1 MEKVSAETT
10 ELTQAP
16 DKRGLLTTGGLIGAL
31 LASTC
36 CVAPLALV
44 MLGVGGAWVGN
55 LTALAPYQ
63 WLFLLFA
70 GGCLIAGFWQV
81 YFKAKAEC
89 VEGSYCAKPR
99 SDLLIKT
106 VLWIGTL
113 LVITA
118 IAVNVFVPLLLY

>member
-1 MEKVSAETT
+1 MENSSAETT
-10 ELTQAP
+10 EITQASGKP
-16 DKRGLLTTGGLIGAL
+16 GLLATGGLIGAL

-36 CVAPLALV
+36 CIVPLALV

-63 WLFLLFA
+63 WLFLIFA
-70 GGCLIAGFWQV
+70 AGCLGAGFWHV
-81 YFKAKAEC
+81 YFKPKAEC

-99 SDLLIKT
+99 SDLLVKI
-106 VLWIGTL
+106 VLWVGTL

-118 IAVNVFVPLLLY
+118 IAANVFAPLLY

>member
-1 MEKVSAETT
+1 MEKVNAEMT
-10 ELTQAP
+10 ELTP
-16 DKRGLLTTGGLIGAL
+16 VSDKRGLLATGGLIGAL

-36 CVAPLALV
+36 CIAPLALV

-70 GGCLIAGFWQV
+70 VGCLSAGFWYV
-81 YFKAKAEC
+81 YFKPKAEC
-89 VEGSYCAKPR
+89 VEGSYCTKPR
-99 SDLLIKT
+99 SDLVIKI
-106 VLWIGTL
+106 VLWAGTL

-118 IAVNVFVPLLLY
+118 VAVNVLAPLLY

>member
-1 MEKVSAETT
+1 MEKVSAEMT
-10 ELTQAP
+10 ELTQAT
-16 DKRGLLTTGGLIGAL
+16 DKRGLLATGGLIGAL

-36 CVAPLALV
+36 CIAPLVLV

-55 LTALAPYQ
+55 LTAMAPYQ

-70 GGCLIAGFWQV
+70 VGCLGAGFWHV
-81 YFKAKAEC
+81 YMKPKAEC

-99 SDLLIKT
+99 SDLLIKI
-106 VLWIGTL
+106 VLWVGTL

-118 IAVNVFVPLLLY
+118 VAVNLLAPLLY

>member
-1 MEKVSAETT
+1 MEKVSTEPT

-16 DKRGLLTTGGLIGAL
+16 DKRGLLATGGLIGAI

-36 CVAPLALV
+36 CIAPLALV
-44 MLGVGGAWVGN
+44 ILGVGGTWVGN

-63 WLFLLFA
+63 WLFLRFA
-70 GGCLIAGFWQV
+70 AGCLGAGVWQV
-81 YFKAKAEC
+81 YFKPKAEC
-89 VEGSYCAKPR
+89 VEGSYCANPR
-99 SDLLIKT
+99 SDRLIKI

-118 IAVNVFVPLLLY
+118 IAVNVFAPLLY

>member
-1 MEKVSAETT
+1 MEKVSAEMT
-10 ELTQAP
+10 ELTQAN
-16 DKRGLLTTGGLIGAL
+16 DKRGLLATGGLIGAL

-36 CVAPLALV
+36 CIAPLVLV

-55 LTALAPYQ
+55 LTAMAPYQ

-70 GGCLIAGFWQV
+70 VGCLGAGFWHV
-81 YFKAKAEC
+81 YMKPKAEC

-99 SDLLIKT
+99 SDLLIKI
-106 VLWIGTL
+106 VLWVGTL

-118 IAVNVFVPLLLY
+118 AAVNLLAPLLY

>member
-1 MEKVSAETT
+1 MT
-10 ELTQAP
+10 ELTQVP
-16 DKRGLLTTGGLIGAL
+16 DKRGLLATGGLIGAL

-36 CVAPLALV
+36 CIAPLALV

-70 GGCLIAGFWQV
+70 VGCLSAGFWYV
-81 YFKAKAEC
+81 YIKTKAEC
-89 VEGSYCAKPR
+89 VEGSYCARPQ
-99 SDLLIKT
+99 SDLLIKI
-106 VLWIGTL
+106 VLWVGTL

-118 IAVNVFVPLLLY
+118 LAVNVFVPLLY

>member
-1 MEKVSAETT
+1 MEKVSTEPT

-16 DKRGLLTTGGLIGAL
+16 DKGGLLATGGLIGAI

-36 CVAPLALV
+36 CIAPLALV

-63 WLFLLFA
+63 WLFVLFA
-70 GGCLIAGFWQV
+70 AVCLGAGFWQV
-81 YFKAKAEC
+81 YFKPKAEC
-89 VEGSYCAKPR
+89 VEGSYCANPR
-99 SDLLIKT
+99 SDRLIKI

-118 IAVNVFVPLLLY
+118 IAVNLFAPLLY